1 MAKDKRNKERL
12 RQYWE
17 EEAEDLERRA
27 MEYGGEQPGVEEFEL
42 DPEESFRQLME
53 NIAER
58 EKSGTGMGGSSVFPG
73 KRVGR
78 GRRVSW
84 RAAVVLA
91 AVLVLTFAFGMG
103 ITGQKV
109 YTPEAVVEHR
119 DGEVIIKINNEKR
132 IERDVEEEE
141 IYQEIEERIGIF
153 SLRFGYKPQGME
165 LYKVEILEDVGEAKI
180 QYLYKEQILN
190 IYISRDFSE
199 SEITIKAD
207 GSENTI
213 ENVEIFNL
221 RKFVNI
227 QETEHKNGEEAYFT
241 KIIEDNIS
249 YFVEGTVNKEE
260 FLKIISEIYNKN
272 A

>member
-58 EKSGTGMGGSSVFPG
+58 EKSGMGMGESSVFPG

-119 DGEVIIKINNEKR
+119 DGEVIIKINNEER
-132 IERDVEEEE
+132 IERGVEEEE
-141 IYQEIEERIGIF
+141 VYQEIEERLGILA
-153 SLRFGYKPQGME
+153 LRLGYKPQGME
-165 LYKVEILEDVGEAKI
+165 LYKVEILEDYREARI
-180 QYLYKEQILN
+180 QYLYQKQVVTL
-190 IYISRDFSE
+190 YISRDFSQ
-199 SEITIKAD
+199 SDIEIKVD
-207 GSENTI
+207 GDGKVIDT
-213 ENVEIFNL
+213 VEIFSIAKCIDI
-221 RKFVNI
+221 REMESVNG
-227 QETEHKNGEEAYFT
+227 KKAYLA
-241 KIIEDNIS
+241 KIENNEVS
-249 YFVEGTVNKEE
+249 YFIEGVIEKEE
-260 FLKIISEIYNKN
+260 FITIISEIYNKN

>member
-58 EKSGTGMGGSSVFPG
+58 EKSGTRMGESSVFPG

-119 DGEVIIKINNEKR
+119 DGEVIIKINNEER
-132 IERDVEEEE
+132 IERDIEEEE
-141 IYQEIEERIGIF
+141 VYQEIEERLGILA
-153 SLRFGYKPQGME
+153 LRLGYKPQGME
-165 LYKVEILEDVGEAKI
+165 LYRVEILEDIGEAKML
-180 QYLYKEQILN
+180 YLYQGKFLN
-190 IYISRDFSE
+190 INMNRDFLQ
-199 SEITIKAD
+199 SEIMIKGD
-207 GSENTI
+207 GKGKVIDNI
-213 ENVEIFNL
+213 EIFNMMES
-221 RKFVNI
+221 VDI
-227 QETEHKNGEEAYFT
+227 QELEYVEGEKAYFV
-241 KIIEDNIS
+241 KIINHNGS
-249 YFVEGTVNKEE
+249 YFLEGTIKKEE
-260 FLKIISEIYNKN
+260 FLNIISEIYNKN

>member
-58 EKSGTGMGGSSVFPG
+58 EKSGTGMGESSVFPG

-165 LYKVEILEDVGEAKI
+165 LYKVEILEDVGEAKV

-199 SEITIKAD
+199 SDITIKAD
-207 GSENTI
+207 GDGKVI
-213 ENVEIFNL
+213 DNVEIFNL
-221 RKFVNI
+221 KKYIDV
-227 QETEHKNGEEAYFT
+227 QEMTYKNGEKGYLA

-249 YFVEGTVNKEE
+249 YFVESTITKEE
-260 FLKIISEIYNKN
+260 FIKIISEVYIKN

>member
-58 EKSGTGMGGSSVFPG
+58 EKSGTGMGESSVFPG

-119 DGEVIIKINNEKR
+119 DGEVIIKINNEER
-132 IERDVEEEE
+132 IERGVEEEE
-141 IYQEIEERIGIF
+141 VYQEIEERLGILA
-153 SLRFGYKPQGME
+153 LRLGYKPQGME
-165 LYKVEILEDVGEAKI
+165 LYKVEILEDLGEAKVK
-180 QYLYKEQILN
+180 YLYENQFIN
-190 IYISRDFSE
+190 VYISRDFSQ
-199 SEITIKAD
+199 SGIVIKAD
-207 GSENTI
+207 GFGKVVDSVEVYNIREYVDVQEMKSSDGKKAYLTRI
-213 ENVEIFNL
+213 INDNV
-221 RKFVNI
+221 
-227 QETEHKNGEEAYFT
+227 
-241 KIIEDNIS
+241 S
-249 YFVEGTVNKEE
+249 YFVEGVVKKEE

>member
-58 EKSGTGMGGSSVFPG
+58 EKSGTGMGESSVFPG

-119 DGEVIIKINNEKR
+119 DGEVIIKINNEER
-132 IERDVEEEE
+132 IESEVEEEE
-141 IYQEIEERIGIF
+141 IYQEIEKRLGILA
-153 SLRFGYKPQGME
+153 LRLGYKPKGME
-165 LYKVEILEDVGEAKI
+165 LYKVEILEDVGEAKL
-180 QYLYKEQILN
+180 QYLYQEEILN
-190 IYISRDFSE
+190 VYISRDFSQ
-199 SEITIKAD
+199 SGTVIKAD
-207 GSENTI
+207 GNGKI
-213 ENVEIFNL
+213 IDNVEIYNI
-221 RKFVNI
+221 RKYADV
-227 QETEHKNGEEAYFT
+227 QEVKSIDGGKAYFS
-241 KIIEDNIS
+241 KIIDTNAS
-249 YFVEGTVNKEE
+249 CFVEGTIEKKE
-260 FLKIISEIYNKN
+260 FIKIIREIYNKN